1 MANVYLAAKSHGH
14 YWPEVEFGSSKKRDL
29 IRWAMRLNPRRRIDD
44 LIFTRM
50 RGGWAF
56 DITKEMR
63 ETIERI
69 WSAERR
75 AAHDCPP
82 PKL

>member
-1 MANVYLAAKSHGH
+1 MANVYLAHTS
-14 YWPEVEFGSSKKRDL
+14 PEYSFWTMKFGSSKKRDL

-44 LIFTRM
+44 LLFTRM
-50 RGGWAF
+50 RGSRAV
-56 DITKEMR
+56 DITKDIR
-63 ETIERI
+63 QTIELI

-75 AAHDCPP
+75 AHDCPP